1 MNKFKQIELDNII
14 ELRKEKYNPLES
26 DTNKPCIEL
35 EHFDQGTGQI
45 NGYIPSLEQKSIKN
59 IFYKGDVLFGK
70 LRPYL
75 KKYWLAEFDGVCS
88 SEAWV
93 LKPKNNNIITK
104 KFLFYLVQSELFI
117 RIANISSG
125 SKMPRADW
133 NYISEYPFSIPPLE
147 EQEKIAEILLTCD
160 KAIHLTTQIITQLKQ
175 RNQGLAQ
182 QLLTGEKS
190 NYKAIGKYIK
200 EISNRNSN
208 LQVKKVL
215 SVTNSKGFI
224 NQSKQFGRKLASSD
238 VSNYYCC
245 VDFLKIK

>member
-104 KFLFYLVQSELFI
+104 KIFILLSSVGAFYKNSKHFI
-117 RIANISSG
+117 RFKDASCRLELYFRISFLHS
-125 SKMPRADW
+125 SIRRA
-133 NYISEYPFSIPPLE
+133 
-147 EQEKIAEILLTCD
+147 
-160 KAIHLTTQIITQLKQ
+160 
-175 RNQGLAQ
+175 
-182 QLLTGEKS
+182 
-190 NYKAIGKYIK
+190 
-200 EISNRNSN
+200 
-208 LQVKKVL
+208 
-215 SVTNSKGFI
+215 
-224 NQSKQFGRKLASSD
+224 RKDS
-238 VSNYYCC
+238 
-245 VDFLKIK
+245 